1 MNPRPEDVM
10 ALNPY
15 EERGI
20 PLDRQ
25 IRSWK
30 QVALPPYRKQ
40 DVDAFTRCRIILMN
54 GIENEAAVF
63 SHGFARACADPDV
76 KAVLAALRRVE
87 HQQQN
92 TINWLNPADQSVLE
106 TTIAFEQVA
115 IELTAYLARTEPDE
129 YVKQAFDFGLLED
142 FDHLYRYAQLL
153 DLIHG
158 KDPNEILQG
167 RTDVLPARPTQDHH
181 NEPFLRLLSHYEKTR
196 AHPRSKVNI
205 LTLLSGEQQTMNFY
219 KTVGNMYGGPEAR
232 RLYAEISIVEEEHVT
247 QYESLIDPTE
257 TWLEKWVLHE
267 FTECANY
274 YTCVETEVDPRIRKI
289 WEMFLDCELEHLRI
303 AGDMLRKLQGK
314 EPQEVTGRELPTPA
328 TFETNREYVTRVIQE
343 QSDLRLVAGGKWAR
357 LAELPSD
364 WPSYAYQRIVHA
376 DGAASESVVRA
387 RMDAAGVEL
396 VRAADPALE
405 EAAGPHRVASLD
417 GTPADNTAPA
427 RYDESQPFIRDVV
440 PGDHGDD
447 RLVNPVHD
455 PTWPRAATDGRPAS
469 GADDKGGRRRRAAKK
484 E

>member
-1 MNPRPEDVM
+1 M
-10 ALNPY
+10 AMNPY

-20 PLDRQ
+20 PVDRQ

-63 SHGFARACADPDV
+63 SHGFARASDDPDL
-76 KAVLAALRRVE
+76 KAQLAALRRVE

-196 AHPRSKVNI
+196 AHPRSKVNV
-205 LTLLSGEQQTMNFY
+205 LTLLAGEQQTMNFY
-219 KTVGNMYGGPEAR
+219 KTVGNSYGTPEAR
-232 RLYAEISIVEEEHVT
+232 ELYAEISIVEEEHVT

-257 TWLEKWVLHE
+257 KWVEKWVLHE

-274 YTCVETEVDPRIRKI
+274 YTCLETEVDPRIKKV
-289 WEMFLDCELEHLRI
+289 WEIFLGCELEHLRI
-303 AGDMLRKLQGK
+303 AGDHLRRLQGR
-314 EPQEVTGRELPTPA
+314 EPMEITGTELPTPA
-328 TFETNREYVTRVIQE
+328 TFESNREYVTRVIKE
-343 QSDLRLVAGGKWAR
+343 QSDLRLVPGGKWAR
-357 LAELPSD
+357 TDELPAD
-364 WPSYAYQRIVHA
+364 WPSLAYQRVVNA
-376 DGAASESVVRA
+376 EGAPSESVLRL

-405 EAAGPHRVASLD
+405 EGAGEHRVASLD
-417 GTPADNTAPA
+417 PEPAPNTAPA
-427 RYDESQPFIRDVV
+427 VYVELEVFEREVE
-440 PGDHGDD
+440 PGE
-447 RLVNPVHD
+447 HD
-455 PTWPRAATDGRPAS
+455 
-469 GADDKGGRRRRAAKK
+469 
-484 E
+484 

>member
-1 MNPRPEDVM
+1 MAMNPF
-10 ALNPY
+10 

-20 PLDRQ
+20 PLERQ
-25 IRSWK
+25 IRTWK

-63 SHGFARACADPDV
+63 SHAFARVSDDPV
-76 KAVLAALRRVE
+76 LKGQLAALRRVE

-115 IELTAYLARTEPDE
+115 IELTAYLARTEPDP

-181 NEPFLRLLSHYEKTR
+181 NDPFLRLLNHYEKTR
-196 AHPRSKVNI
+196 AHPRSKVNV
-205 LTLLSGEQQTMNFY
+205 LTLMAGEQQTMNYY
-219 KTVGNMYGGPEAR
+219 KTVGNAYGSPEAR
-232 RLYAEISIVEEEHVT
+232 QLYAEISAVEEEHVT
-247 QYESLIDPTE
+247 QYESLMDPTE
-257 TWLEKWVLHE
+257 TWLERWTLHE

-274 YTCVETEVDPRIRKI
+274 YTCLETEVDPRIRKI
-289 WEMFLDCELEHLRI
+289 WEIFLACELEHLRI
-303 AGDMLRKLQGK
+303 AAAALQRLQGK
-314 EPQEVTGRELPTPA
+314 DAQDICGRELPTPA

-357 LAELPSD
+357 IDELPDD
-364 WPSYAYQRIVHA
+364 WPSLVYQRVVHA
-376 DGAASESVVRA
+376 DGAPSESVVRL
-387 RMDAAGVEL
+387 RMEAAGVDL
-396 VRAADPALE
+396 VRAADLE
-405 EAAGPHRVASLD
+405 LAESAGEHRVGSLD
-417 GTPADNTAPA
+417 RAPAPNTAPSDYTEVTPA
-427 RYDESQPFIRDVV
+427 EREVA
-440 PGDHGDD
+440 PGDHEDG
-447 RLVNPVHD
+447 RLVNPVED
-455 PTWPRAATDGRPAS
+455 PTWPRARTERP
-469 GADDKGGRRRRAAKK
+469 
-484 E
+484 